1 MRHIGTVVGTGV
13 LLLVISACG
22 SAQNA
27 APGAGGGG
35 ETLPTATS
43 SAEPSS
49 EVPPNTSP
57 GEVPP
62 DGKPVTK
69 LDANALPP
77 DQPRTAWTVGDGKT
91 VGVVG
96 QEGGCGKAS
105 ASVLE
110 QTADAVKI
118 ELLETTPLTKQMCTM
133 DIRFPPLTVQLS
145 EPLGE
150 RTVVLTSR
158 QEQK

>member
-1 MRHIGTVVGTGV
+1 V
-13 LLLVISACG
+13 LLLVVSACG
-22 SAQNA
+22 SAQHA
-27 APGAGGGG
+27 GTGAGGGS
-35 ETLPTATS
+35 TLPTATS
-43 SAEPSS
+43 PS
-49 EVPPNTSP
+49 EVPPGIAP

-69 LDANALPP
+69 LDANALSP
-77 DQPRTAWTVGDGKT
+77 DYPRNVWTQGDGRT
-91 VGVVG
+91 VGVTA

-110 QTADAVKI
+110 QSASVVKI
-118 ELLETTPLTKQMCTM
+118 ELVETLPLTKEMCTM

-150 RTVVLTSR
+150 RTVALTSR

>member
-22 SAQNA
+22 GAQHQGT
-27 APGAGGGG
+27 GAGGGP
-35 ETLPTATS
+35 TLPTATS
-43 SAEPSS
+43 PSGPG
-49 EVPPNTSP
+49 VPPGIAP

-69 LDANALPP
+69 LDTSALSPEYP
-77 DQPRTAWTVGDGKT
+77 HTVWTRDDGRT
-91 VGVVG
+91 VGVIA
-96 QEGGCGKAS
+96 QEGGCGKAG

-110 QTADAVKI
+110 QSATAVKI
-118 ELLETTPLTKQMCTM
+118 ELVETTPLTKQMCTM

>member
-22 SAQNA
+22 GAQNA
-27 APGAGGGG
+27 GTGAGGGQ
-35 ETLPTATS
+35 ELPTATS
-43 SAEPSS
+43 PS
-49 EVPPNTSP
+49 ELPPNVAP

-62 DGKPVTK
+62 DGKPVVK
-69 LDANALPP
+69 LDANGLTP
-77 DQPRTAWTVGDGKT
+77 DHPRTVWTQGDGKT
-91 VGVVG
+91 VGVVA

-110 QTADAVKI
+110 QNASTVKI
-118 ELLETTPLTKQMCTM
+118 ELLETLPLTKQMCTM
-133 DIRFPPLTVQLS
+133 DIRFPPLTVQIS

>member
-22 SAQNA
+22 SAQNTGT
-27 APGAGGGG
+27 GAGGGQ
-35 ETLPTATS
+35 ELPIATS
-43 SAEPSS
+43 SS
-49 EVPPNTSP
+49 EVPPNIAP

-69 LDANALPP
+69 LDANALAP
-77 DQPRTAWTVGDGKT
+77 DQPRTVWTQGDGKT
-91 VGVVG
+91 VGVVA

-110 QTADAVKI
+110 QNASTVKI
-118 ELLETTPLTKQMCTM
+118 ELLETLPLTKQMCTM

>member
-22 SAQNA
+22 GAQNA
-27 APGAGGGG
+27 GTGAGGGP
-35 ETLPTATS
+35 TLPTATS
-43 SAEPSS
+43 PS
-49 EVPPNTSP
+49 EVPPGVAP
-57 GEVPP
+57 GEIPP

-69 LDANALPP
+69 LDTNALSSEY
-77 DQPRTAWTVGDGKT
+77 PRTVWTQGDGKT
-91 VGVVG
+91 VGVIA

-110 QTADAVKI
+110 QSASMVKI
-118 ELLETTPLTKQMCTM
+118 ELVETLPLDKQACTM

-150 RTVVLTSR
+150 RTVALTSR

>member
-1 MRHIGTVVGTGV
+1 MRHIGTVVGTGA
-13 LLLVISACG
+13 LLLVLSACG

-27 APGAGGGG
+27 GTGAGGGQ
-35 ETLPTATS
+35 ELPTATS
-43 SAEPSS
+43 SS
-49 EVPPNTSP
+49 EIPPNTAP
-57 GEVPP
+57 GEMPP

-69 LDANALPP
+69 LDANALLP
-77 DQPRTAWTVGDGKT
+77 DQPRTVWTVGDGKT
-91 VGVVG
+91 VGVIA

-110 QTADAVKI
+110 QNASTVKI
-118 ELLETTPLTKQMCTM
+118 ELLETLPLTKQMCTM
-133 DIRFPPLTVQLS
+133 DIRFPAVTVQLS

>member
-1 MRHIGTVVGTGV
+1 M
-13 LLLVISACG
+13 
-22 SAQNA
+22 
-27 APGAGGGG
+27 
-35 ETLPTATS
+35 PTATS
-43 SAEPSS
+43 PS
-49 EVPPNTSP
+49 ELPPNNAP

-62 DGKPVTK
+62 DGTPVTK
-69 LDANALPP
+69 LDANALLP
-77 DQPRTAWTVGDGKT
+77 DQPRTVWTVGDGKT
-91 VGVVG
+91 VAVLA

-110 QTADAVKI
+110 QTATAVKI

>member
-27 APGAGGGG
+27 GTGAGGGP
-35 ETLPTATS
+35 TLPTATS
-43 SAEPSS
+43 SSD
-49 EVPPNTSP
+49 VPPGIAP
-57 GEVPP
+57 GEIPP

-69 LDANALPP
+69 LDTNALSSEY
-77 DQPRTAWTVGDGKT
+77 PRTVWTQGDGKT
-91 VGVVG
+91 VGVIA

-110 QTADAVKI
+110 QSASVVKI
-118 ELLETTPLTKQMCTM
+118 ELVETLPLDKQACTM
-133 DIRFPPLTVQLS
+133 DIRFPPLTVQLA

-150 RTVVLTSR
+150 RTVALTSR

>member
-1 MRHIGTVVGTGV
+1 MRHLGTVVGTGV

-22 SAQNA
+22 GAQHQGT
-27 APGAGGGG
+27 GAGGGP
-35 ETLPTATS
+35 TLPTATS
-43 SAEPSS
+43 PSES
-49 EVPPNTSP
+49 SPGVPPGIAP

-69 LDANALPP
+69 LDTSALTPEYP
-77 DQPRTAWTVGDGKT
+77 HTVWTQGDGRT
-91 VGVVG
+91 VGVIA

-110 QTADAVKI
+110 QSATAVKI
-118 ELLETTPLTKQMCTM
+118 ELVETTPLTKQMCTM

>member
-1 MRHIGTVVGTGV
+1 MRHIGTVIGTGV
-13 LLLVISACG
+13 LLLVVSACG
-22 SAQNA
+22 GAQNA
-27 APGAGGGG
+27 GTGAGGGS
-35 ETLPTATS
+35 TLPTATS
-43 SAEPSS
+43 PS
-49 EVPPNTSP
+49 EVPPGVAP
-57 GEVPP
+57 GEIPP

-69 LDANALPP
+69 LDTNALSSEY
-77 DQPRTAWTVGDGKT
+77 PRTVWTQGDGKT
-91 VGVVG
+91 VGVIA

-110 QTADAVKI
+110 QSASMVKI
-118 ELLETTPLTKQMCTM
+118 ELVETLPLDKQACTM

-150 RTVVLTSR
+150 RTVALTSR

>member
-1 MRHIGTVVGTGV
+1 MRNMGTVVGTGV

-27 APGAGGGG
+27 STGAGGGP
-35 ETLPTATS
+35 TLPTATS
-43 SAEPSS
+43 PSEPSPGT
-49 EVPPNTSP
+49 PPGIAP

-62 DGKPVTK
+62 GGTPVTRI
-69 LDANALPP
+69 DANALTS
-77 DQPRTAWTVGDGKT
+77 DYPRTVWTQGDGKT
-91 VGVVG
+91 VGVIG

-110 QTADAVKI
+110 QSASAVKI

-145 EPLGE
+145 EPLAE

>member
-27 APGAGGGG
+27 GTGAGGGP
-35 ETLPTATS
+35 TLPTATS
-43 SAEPSS
+43 PS
-49 EVPPNTSP
+49 EVPPGVAP
-57 GEVPP
+57 GEIPP

-69 LDANALPP
+69 LDTNALSSEY
-77 DQPRTAWTVGDGKT
+77 PRTVWTQGDGKT
-91 VGVVG
+91 VGVIG

-110 QTADAVKI
+110 QSASVVKI
-118 ELLETTPLTKQMCTM
+118 ELVETLPLDKKACTM
-133 DIRFPPLTVQLS
+133 DIRFPPLTVQLT

-150 RTVVLTSR
+150 RTVALTSR

>member
-1 MRHIGTVVGTGV
+1 MGTVVGTGV

-27 APGAGGGG
+27 GTGAGGGP
-35 ETLPTATS
+35 TLPTATS
-43 SAEPSS
+43 PS
-49 EVPPNTSP
+49 EVPPGIAP
-57 GEVPP
+57 GEIPP

-69 LDANALPP
+69 LDTNALSSEY
-77 DQPRTAWTVGDGKT
+77 PRTVWTQGDGKT
-91 VGVVG
+91 VGVIA

-110 QTADAVKI
+110 QSASVVKI
-118 ELLETTPLTKQMCTM
+118 ELVETLPLDKQACTM
-133 DIRFPPLTVQLS
+133 DIRFPPLTVQLT

-150 RTVVLTSR
+150 RTVALTSR

>member
-27 APGAGGGG
+27 GTGAGGGG
-35 ETLPTATS
+35 ETMPTATS
-43 SAEPSS
+43 PS
-49 EVPPNTSP
+49 ELPPNNAP

-69 LDANALPP
+69 LDANALLP
-77 DQPRTAWTVGDGKT
+77 DQPRTVWTEGDGKT
-91 VGVVG
+91 VGVVA

-110 QTADAVKI
+110 QTASVVKI
-118 ELLETTPLTKQMCTM
+118 ELVETLPLDKQACTM
-133 DIRFPPLTVQLS
+133 DIRFPPLTVQLA

-150 RTVVLTSR
+150 RTVALTSR

>member
-27 APGAGGGG
+27 GAGAGGGQ
-35 ETLPTATS
+35 ELPTATS
-43 SAEPSS
+43 TS
-49 EVPPNTSP
+49 EVPPNVAP

-77 DQPRTAWTVGDGKT
+77 DQPRTAWTQGDGKT
-91 VGVVG
+91 VGVVA

-110 QTADAVKI
+110 QNASTVKI
-118 ELLETTPLTKQMCTM
+118 ELLETLPLTKEMCTM

>member
-1 MRHIGTVVGTGV
+1 M
-13 LLLVISACG
+13 
-22 SAQNA
+22 
-27 APGAGGGG
+27 
-35 ETLPTATS
+35 PTATS
-43 SAEPSS
+43 PS
-49 EVPPNTSP
+49 EVPPGTPP
-57 GEVPP
+57 GEIPP

-69 LDANALPP
+69 LDASALAP
-77 DQPRTAWTVGDGKT
+77 DHPRTVWTQGDGKT

-96 QEGGCGKAS
+96 QEGGCGKVS

-110 QTADAVKI
+110 QNASTVKI
-118 ELLETTPLTKQMCTM
+118 ELLETLPLTKQMCTM

-150 RTVVLTSR
+150 RTVALTSR

>member
-13 LLLVISACG
+13 LLLVVSACG
-22 SAQNA
+22 SAQHA
-27 APGAGGGG
+27 GTGAGGGP
-35 ETLPTATS
+35 TLPTATS
-43 SAEPSS
+43 PS
-49 EVPPNTSP
+49 EVPPGVAP
-57 GEVPP
+57 GEIPP

-69 LDANALPP
+69 LDTNALSSEY
-77 DQPRTAWTVGDGKT
+77 PRTVWTQGDGKT
-91 VGVVG
+91 VGVIG

-110 QTADAVKI
+110 QSASVVKI
-118 ELLETTPLTKQMCTM
+118 ELVETLPLTKEMCTM

-150 RTVVLTSR
+150 RTVALTSR

>member
-22 SAQNA
+22 SAQNVST
-27 APGAGGGG
+27 GAGGGQ
-35 ETLPTATS
+35 ELPTATS
-43 SAEPSS
+43 SSETPPGAPS
-49 EVPPNTSP
+49 NTAP

-77 DQPRTAWTVGDGKT
+77 DQPRTVWTVGDGKT
-91 VGVVG
+91 VGVIA

-110 QTADAVKI
+110 QNASTVKI
-118 ELLETTPLTKQMCTM
+118 ELLETLPLTKQMCTM

-158 QEQK
+158 TEQK

>member
-27 APGAGGGG
+27 SPGAGGGP
-35 ETLPTATS
+35 TLPTATS
-43 SAEPSS
+43 PS
-49 EVPPNTSP
+49 EAPPGIAP

-62 DGKPVTK
+62 DGTPVTK
-69 LDANALPP
+69 IDTNALTP
-77 DQPRTAWTVGDGKT
+77 DYPRTVWTQGDGRT

-110 QTADAVKI
+110 QNASAVKI

>member
-27 APGAGGGG
+27 STGAGGGP
-35 ETLPTATS
+35 TLPTATS
-43 SAEPSS
+43 PS
-49 EVPPNTSP
+49 EVPPNIAP

-69 LDANALPP
+69 LDTGALTP
-77 DQPRTAWTVGDGKT
+77 DYPQTVWTQGDGRT
-91 VGVVG
+91 VGVIA

-110 QTADAVKI
+110 QSAAAVKI
-118 ELLETTPLTKQMCTM
+118 ELVETTPLTKQMCTM

>member
-27 APGAGGGG
+27 GTGAGGGP
-35 ETLPTATS
+35 TLPTATS
-43 SAEPSS
+43 SSDT
-49 EVPPNTSP
+49 PPGIAP
-57 GEVPP
+57 GEIPP

-69 LDANALPP
+69 LDTNALSSEY
-77 DQPRTAWTVGDGKT
+77 PRTVWTQGDGKT
-91 VGVVG
+91 VGVIA

-110 QTADAVKI
+110 QSASVVKI
-118 ELLETTPLTKQMCTM
+118 ELVETLPLDKQACTM
-133 DIRFPPLTVQLS
+133 DIRFPPLTVQLT

-150 RTVVLTSR
+150 RTVALTSR

>member
-27 APGAGGGG
+27 GTGAGGGP
-35 ETLPTATS
+35 TLPTATS
-43 SAEPSS
+43 PS
-49 EVPPNTSP
+49 ELPPNIAP
-57 GEVPP
+57 GEIPP

-69 LDANALPP
+69 LDTNALSSEY
-77 DQPRTAWTVGDGKT
+77 PRTVWTQGDGKT
-91 VGVVG
+91 VGVIA

-110 QTADAVKI
+110 QSASVVKI
-118 ELLETTPLTKQMCTM
+118 ELVETLPLDKQACTM
-133 DIRFPPLTVQLS
+133 DIRFPPLTVLLS

-150 RTVVLTSR
+150 RTVALTSR

>member
-22 SAQNA
+22 GARHQGT
-27 APGAGGGG
+27 GAGGGP
-35 ETLPTATS
+35 TLPTATS
-43 SAEPSS
+43 PSES
-49 EVPPNTSP
+49 SPGVPPGIAP

-69 LDANALPP
+69 LDTSALSPEYP
-77 DQPRTAWTVGDGKT
+77 HTVWTQGDGRT
-91 VGVVG
+91 VGVIA
-96 QEGGCGKAS
+96 QEGGCGKAG

-110 QTADAVKI
+110 QSATAVKI
-118 ELLETTPLTKQMCTM
+118 ELVETTPLTKQMCTM

>member
-1 MRHIGTVVGTGV
+1 M
-13 LLLVISACG
+13 
-22 SAQNA
+22 
-27 APGAGGGG
+27 
-35 ETLPTATS
+35 
-43 SAEPSS
+43 
-49 EVPPNTSP
+49 
-57 GEVPP
+57 
-62 DGKPVTK
+62 TK
-69 LDANALPP
+69 LDATALAP
-77 DQPRTAWTVGDGKT
+77 DHPRTVWTEKDGKT
-91 VGVVG
+91 VGVVA

-110 QTADAVKI
+110 QNASTVKI

-158 QEQK
+158 QDQK

>member
-1 MRHIGTVVGTGV
+1 MGTVVGTGA
-13 LLLVISACG
+13 LLLVLSACG
-22 SAQNA
+22 GAQNA
-27 APGAGGGG
+27 STGAGGGP
-35 ETLPTATS
+35 TLPTATS
-43 SAEPSS
+43 SS
-49 EVPPNTSP
+49 EAPPGVAP

-69 LDANALPP
+69 LDANGLAS
-77 DQPRTAWTVGDGKT
+77 DYPRTVWTQGDGKT
-91 VGVVG
+91 VGVVA
-96 QEGGCGKAS
+96 QEAGCGKAS

-110 QTADAVKI
+110 QNASTVKI
-118 ELLETTPLTKQMCTM
+118 ELLETLPLTKEMCTM

>member
-1 MRHIGTVVGTGV
+1 M
-13 LLLVISACG
+13 LLLVVSACG
-22 SAQNA
+22 SAQHA
-27 APGAGGGG
+27 GTGAGGGP
-35 ETLPTATS
+35 TLPTATS
-43 SAEPSS
+43 PS
-49 EVPPNTSP
+49 EVPPGIAP

-69 LDANALPP
+69 LDTNALSP
-77 DQPRTAWTVGDGKT
+77 DYPHTVWTQGDGRT
-91 VGVVG
+91 VGVIA

-110 QTADAVKI
+110 QSADAVKI
-118 ELLETTPLTKQMCTM
+118 ELVETTPLTKQMCTM

>member
-13 LLLVISACG
+13 LLLAISACG

-27 APGAGGGG
+27 APGAGGG

-43 SAEPSS
+43 SSEAPP
-49 EVPPNTSP
+49 EVPPNASP

-69 LDANALPP
+69 LDTNALPE
-77 DQPRTAWTVGDGKT
+77 DQPRTVWTVGDGKT
-91 VGVVG
+91 VGVIG

-110 QTADAVKI
+110 QSASAVKI

>member
-27 APGAGGGG
+27 GTGAGGGP
-35 ETLPTATS
+35 TLPTATS
-43 SAEPSS
+43 PS
-49 EVPPNTSP
+49 EIPPGIAP

-69 LDANALPP
+69 LDTNALSSEY
-77 DQPRTAWTVGDGKT
+77 PRTVWTQGDGKT
-91 VGVVG
+91 VGVIA

-110 QTADAVKI
+110 QSASVVKI
-118 ELLETTPLTKQMCTM
+118 ELVETLPLDKQACTM

-150 RTVVLTSR
+150 RTVALTSR

>member
-27 APGAGGGG
+27 GTGAGGGS
-35 ETLPTATS
+35 TLPTATS
-43 SAEPSS
+43 PS
-49 EVPPNTSP
+49 EVPPGVAP
-57 GEVPP
+57 GEIPP

-69 LDANALPP
+69 LDTNALSSEY
-77 DQPRTAWTVGDGKT
+77 PRTVWTQGDGKT
-91 VGVVG
+91 VGVIA

-110 QTADAVKI
+110 QSASMVKI
-118 ELLETTPLTKQMCTM
+118 ELVETLPLDKQACTM

-150 RTVVLTSR
+150 RTVALTSR